1 MQLQGR
7 EAPHAADDNNGRME
21 HPRKVEHP
29 GRVEHPKP
37 LEPTGHQMLWTLT
50 VEIQNLV
57 LALLGLGTV

>member
-7 EAPHAADDNNGRME
+7 EAPHAADDNSGRME
-21 HPRKVEHP
+21 HPR
-29 GRVEHPKP
+29 RVEHPKP
-37 LEPTGHQMLWTLT
+37 LQPTGHQMLWTLT